1 MSTSCS
7 YKIIFLLLFP
17 LSSFPL
23 VLSSPPLSS
32 FSPLRSLSSHLPLLS
47 SSPLTSHSLTIF
59 QCGHLHPPVQ
69 DANLGP
75 RRVKQLKEFTDYQIL
90 LLQFV
95 LAQVLTRQG
104 EEKGAEGEERGRR
117 RERERKREGGREG
130 RQEQREKGW
139 VIAIHLD
146 VCTVALTLSKTLVY
160 FSIL

>member
-1 MSTSCS
+1 MSADRCCS
-7 YKIIFLLLFP
+7 SLCSGI
-17 LSSFPL
+17 L
-23 VLSSPPLSS
+23 VCCVCVSRREGGVGCVCGRRGGGGRCQHHAVTKLS
-32 FSPLRSLSSHLPLLS
+32 FSS
-47 SSPLTSHSLTIF
+47 SSPFPSHSLTIF

-104 EEKGAEGEERGRR
+104 GEKGGEGEERGRR

-130 RQEQREKGW
+130 RQEQREKG
-139 VIAIHLD
+139 
-146 VCTVALTLSKTLVY
+146 
-160 FSIL
+160 